1 MDKKTWIIFA
11 VVVVGFLAALVYFS
25 GGDKIDVANIDEN
38 SVLEASEQSGNI
50 ADRTYGKADSKVI
63 LLEYGDFQCP
73 GCGSAHPNIKQVT
86 EKYKDELAFV
96 FRNFPLSSIHPNA
109 RAAAAATE
117 AAGLQGR
124 YWEFHNRIFESQDS
138 WNTLGGAERI
148 NYFTDLAT
156 QIGVSDINKFKQDI
170 DGDVVKQKVNFDLAL
185 GKKVGVT
192 GTPSFYL
199 NGTVIEQETWSDVA
213 KLDAAIVAE
222 LKKQGIEVS
231 AE

>member
-11 VVVVGFLAALVYFS
+11 VVVIGFLAALVYFS
-25 GGDKIDVANIDEN
+25 GGSKVDVSNVNDK
-38 SVLEASEQSGNI
+38 SVLAASEQSGNI
-50 ADRTYGKADSKVI
+50 ADRVFGNADSKVVLI
-63 LLEYGDFQCP
+63 EYGDFQCP

-86 EKYKDELAFV
+86 EKYKDEMAFV

-117 AAGLQGR
+117 AAGLQDR

-138 WNTLGGAERI
+138 WSTLGGTERI
-148 NYFTDLAT
+148 NYFTDVAS
-156 QIGVSDINKFKQDI
+156 QIGISNIDKFKQDI
-170 DGDVVKQKVNFDLAL
+170 NGDPVKQKVNFDLAL

-192 GTPSFYL
+192 GTPTFYL
-199 NGTVIEQETWSDVA
+199 NDTVIEQETWSDPT
-213 KLDAAIVAE
+213 KLEAAVVAE

-231 AE
+231 E